1 MGPEG
6 GKEGQASEAGFCT
19 GHRFCSSVCIDNLTL
34 FPLADTADSHFLIIV
49 VDTALTEERTKT
61 TYLYYIIYIFQS
73 VGWRVGEVLILAII
87 VRTVFESSASTLVNA
102 LPTINK
108 ITVVLL
114 SLLSMAGLGL
124 YTANIVET
132 IIDGSPSF
140 YSGEDVTQS
149 MYYVD
154 FSYGGLYF
162 LVSILVVVYSALLFV
177 KERSQVRSV
186 AEGLRV

>member
-1 MGPEG
+1 M
-6 GKEGQASEAGFCT
+6 
-19 GHRFCSSVCIDNLTL
+19 
-34 FPLADTADSHFLIIV
+34 
-49 VDTALTEERTKT
+49 
-61 TYLYYIIYIFQS
+61 
-73 VGWRVGEVLILAII
+73 GWRVGEVLILAII

-140 YSGEDVTQS
+140 YSGNDVTQS

-154 FSYGGLYF
+154 FSYGGVYF